1 VISRFIIESKIYVC
15 NVSELVSMM
24 CLPFGMDSS
33 RLTEMQMKHY
43 IYNKKPGRGKGF
55 IQRYDI
61 DYKKAFNYI
70 VKADATCT

>member
-24 CLPFGMDSS
+24 CLPFGTDSS

-55 IQRYDI
+55 
-61 DYKKAFNYI
+61 
-70 VKADATCT
+70 